1 MKKTKKILAIALALV
16 LSFSCLS
23 ILGYSQEPEYVPTI
37 LIPGLF
43 QCEVKYYENGELAV
57 NADGQPLAEPFFID
71 ADTDFIVD
79 ALTDA
84 LVPVSKLLVSQED
97 KDREA
102 AKALAGVIGE
112 LVFGRNESDAN
123 GNMIDDVRPTVYE
136 GSFADITDHDRESI
150 LEHFPL
156 QEFVDTAGGEYLY
169 VFSYVST
176 GNMIQT
182 ANALYDYIQF
192 VKEDAKSDKVNI
204 IPISQGGSI
213 SNGLLKVYEEK
224 DIPLSRDINR
234 IVYAVPALDG
244 AALLG
249 ELYKNGFNDNSEELY
264 KTMLPSVMGV
274 DDYIPY
280 LINIVLRIMPKADVV
295 GILDEACNVLVNDY
309 MRYSTLLWGLIPS
322 GDYEQC
328 REMYLMDEGLE
339 EIRRQADWYY
349 EAQQNY
355 DVRLLKAAE
364 DGVKIFDVVDT
375 NVELYQIAGNYK
387 DVNAD
392 GMIHISSTGMGT
404 YTTGVYEKLPEDYV
418 RTHNN
423 CTDPENHDHTDPE
436 GVIDACTALFPETT
450 FYFSGQNHADT
461 ASNDVLMSLIIKLV
475 TDDNFTS
482 VHSYPDKF
490 PQFNKSRN
498 TKFLMKDVE
507 EMRNYDT
514 STLTPEDAQE
524 LEEAIAQVDAMM
536 ANTVIDVDEFNA
548 ANDRFTA
555 IYDKIQR
562 GDALV
567 TEKGLNKVLYVIV
580 RAVSDILYFVYG
592 EKAFSEWALIDVINA
607 FK

>member
-1 MKKTKKILAIALALV
+1 MKNTKKIIAIVLALV
-16 LSFSCLS
+16 LSISCLS

-37 LIPGLF
+37 VIPGLF
-43 QCEVKYYENGELAV
+43 QSETKYYENGEQVV
-57 NADGQPLAEPFFID
+57 NADGEPLAEPFFIN
-71 ADTDFIVD
+71 ADSEFILE
-79 ALTDA
+79 ALTKA
-84 LVPVSKLLVSQED
+84 LLPVSKLIVSQED

-102 AKALAGVIGE
+102 AKALAEVIGE
-112 LVFGRNESDAN
+112 LVFGRHISDAN
-123 GNMIDDVRPTVYE
+123 GNLINDIRPTVYD
-136 GSFADITDHDRESI
+136 GSFADITDQERESI

-156 QEFVDTAGGEYLY
+156 QEFVDTAGGENLY

-192 VKEDAKSDKVNI
+192 VKEDTKAEKVNI

-213 SNGLLKVYEEK
+213 ANGLLKVYEEK
-224 DIPLSRDINR
+224 KVQLARDINR
-234 IVYAVPALDG
+234 IVYVVPALDG

-249 ELYKNGFNDNSEELY
+249 ELYKNGFNDNSEDMY
-264 KTMLPSVMGV
+264 NTMLPSVLGV
-274 DDYIPY
+274 EDFLPY

-295 GILDEACNVLVNDY
+295 GILDEACKCLVNDY
-309 MRYSTLLWGLIPS
+309 MRYSTLLWGLVPT

-339 EIRRQADWYY
+339 EIRRQADWFY

-355 DVRLLKAAE
+355 DTRLLAAVKG
-364 DGVKIFDVVDT
+364 GVKVFDIVDT
-375 NVELYQIAGNYK
+375 NVELYKIAGNYK
-387 DVNAD
+387 DTNAD

-404 YTTGVYEKLPEDYV
+404 YTTGVYEKLPENYV

-423 CTDPENHDHTDPE
+423 CTDPANHDHTDPE
-436 GVIDACTALFPETT
+436 GVIDVCTALFPETT
-450 FYFSGQNHADT
+450 FFFSGQNHADS
-461 ASNDVLMSLIIKLV
+461 ASNDVLMKLVIKLV

-482 VHSYPDKF
+482 VYSYPDKF

-514 STLTPEDAQE
+514 SAITPEDAQE

-548 ANDRFTA
+548 ANDRFTE

-562 GDALV
+562 GDALI
-567 TEKGLNKVLYVIV
+567 TEKGINRVLYIIV
-580 RAVSDILYFVYG
+580 RAVSDIFYFIYG